1 LIGKEPRSNTIKAL
15 GLSVED
21 LWFRYPG
28 KDWIIKGL
36 NLTVEP
42 GSAVL
47 IIGRS
52 GSGKTTLLR
61 AIVGTGTSI
70 YGGEIRGVVKVDG
83 VNVSRLPPREAKRFI
98 QLVPQNPYTSFIEHL
113 LEDDLSGYA
122 ESIHGSRWREFFE
135 RAVVSLQVEHLLERL
150 FFELS
155 GGEARRAAAA
165 KALIP
170 QPRVLLFDEPLM
182 WLDDRGVEMFRELV
196 RVLKSIDRSVVIA
209 EHRYL
214 PLLDI
219 VDSVYLLEDGA
230 LKPLDPSQLKPRSV
244 KTPMGEKLGSG
255 NPRGGLA
262 QPVLRLRDV
271 WHTYSGDR
279 WILRGVSMEV
289 PEGSSVVVYGLN
301 GSGKTTLLR
310 VSSGIVKPVRGRVE
324 LAGRAVYVPQN
335 VNLFFTEET
344 VVREVEAVCRAVK
357 GGRSC
362 VEEALSTAKKLGLGV
377 SPDEAPHNLPWGEK
391 MRLAILL
398 ATASGA
404 RLVILDE
411 PFTGLTYYERFVV
424 AELLKSI
431 PAAKLIA
438 VSELSQA
445 ALVKEA
451 EVLHLCDGVLRRIE
465 IPNAL
470 RAEVE
475 AVVESSAKIYGYE
488 VQQPWL

>member
-1 LIGKEPRSNTIKAL
+1 LIGGEPGGGTTKAL

-36 NLTVEP
+36 NLAVEP
-42 GSAVL
+42 GRAVL
-47 IIGRS
+47 IMGRS

-70 YGGEIRGVVKVDG
+70 YGGEIRGAVRVDG
-83 VNVSRLPPREAKRFI
+83 VDVSELPPREAARFT

-135 RAVVSLQVEHLLERL
+135 RAVISLQVEHLLERL

-196 RVLKSIDRSVVIA
+196 RVLKSIDRSLVIA

-214 PLLDI
+214 PLLDV
-219 VDSVYLLEDGA
+219 VDSVYLLEDGV
-230 LKPLDPSQLKPRSV
+230 LKPLDPSQLKPRGV
-244 KTPMGEKLGSG
+244 KTPIDERR
-255 NPRGGLA
+255 RGGKPGGSD

-271 WHTYSGDR
+271 WYTYSGDR

-310 VSSGIVKPVRGRVE
+310 VSSGILKPKRGKVE

-344 VVREVEAVCRAVK
+344 VLREVEAVCRAAK
-357 GGRSC
+357 GGRRC
-362 VEEALSTAKKLGLGV
+362 VEEALSTARRLGLGV
-377 SPDEAPHNLPWGEK
+377 SPDESPHNLSWGEK

-398 ATASGA
+398 AAASGA

-424 AELLKSI
+424 AELLESI

-445 ALVKEA
+445 ALVKGAEA
-451 EVLHLCDGVLRRIE
+451 LHLFDGVLRRIE

-470 RAEVE
+470 RIEVE
-475 AVVESSAKIYGYE
+475 AVAESSAKIYGYE

>member
-1 LIGKEPRSNTIKAL
+1 LIGGELGGGTTRAL

-28 KDWIIKGL
+28 KDWIIRGL
-36 NLTVEP
+36 NLAVEP

-61 AIVGTGTSI
+61 VIVGTGVSI
-70 YGGEIRGVVKVDG
+70 YGGEIRGTVRVDG
-83 VNVSRLPPREAKRFI
+83 VDVSKLPPREVTRFI

-135 RAVVSLQVEHLLERL
+135 RAVVSFQVEHLLERL

-196 RVLKSIDRSVVIA
+196 RVLKSIDRSIVIA

-214 PLLDI
+214 PLLDV
-219 VDSVYLLEDGA
+219 VDSVYLLEVGV
-230 LKPLDPSQLKPRSV
+230 LKPLDPSQLKPRGV
-244 KTPMGEKLGSG
+244 KTPIGEQQRSG
-255 NPRGGLA
+255 NPGGGSA
-262 QPVLRLRDV
+262 QSVLRLRDV
-271 WHTYSGDR
+271 WYTYSGDR

-289 PEGSSVVVYGLN
+289 LEGSSVVVYGLN

-310 VSSGIVKPVRGRVE
+310 VSSGILKPKRGKVE

-344 VVREVEAVCRAVK
+344 VIREVEAVCRAVK
-357 GGRSC
+357 GGQRC
-362 VEEALSTAKKLGLGV
+362 VEEALSIAKKLGLHV
-377 SPDEAPHNLPWGEK
+377 DPDESPHNLSWGEK

-398 ATASGA
+398 AAASGA

-411 PFTGLTYYERFVV
+411 PFTGLTYYERSVV
-424 AELLKSI
+424 AELLESI

-445 ALVKEA
+445 ALVKDA

-465 IPNAL
+465 VPSAL
-470 RAEVE
+470 RIEVE
-475 AVVESSAKIYGYE
+475 AVAESSAKIYGYG
-488 VQQPWL
+488 VQQP